1 VLISAL
7 EQPKMAALLQ
17 TGTLVD
23 GQWTTT
29 NVDMNT
35 VLERHMERKQ
45 DELQSEADK
54 PPALGLLTQTVVES
68 PVVHRIISARI
79 RSSEYHDV
87 AFIGVSL
94 RLPFNWAGLCNSKV
108 VPPLLLLSFP
118 LFDSTCTEK
127 LFIYQMRT

>member
-1 VLISAL
+1 
-7 EQPKMAALLQ
+7 MAALLQ

-45 DELQSEADK
+45 DEMLSETDK
-54 PPALGLLTQTVVES
+54 PPALGLLTQTIIES
-68 PVVHRIISARI
+68 PVVHWIISAQI

-94 RLPFNWAGLCNSKV
+94 C
-108 VPPLLLLSFP
+108 LLLN
-118 LFDSTCTEK
+118 
-127 LFIYQMRT
+127 